1 MNIGVV
7 LIIIMQRSVNES
19 VKRCCNGLEHVTEL

>member
-7 LIIIMQRSVNES
+7 LTIIMQRSVNES
-19 VKRCCNGLEHVTEL
+19 VKRCNGLEHVTEL